1 MTANSRK
8 HSSQSSRSTDDA
20 KIDQEELNEWREWAE
35 RWISEQKEEGEK
47 GLID

>member
-35 RWISEQKEEGEK
+35 RWIAEQKEQDEK
-47 GLID
+47 E

>member
-8 HSSQSSRSTDDA
+8 HNSQNSKSTNEA

-35 RWISEQKEEGEK
+35 KWITEQTENDEK

>member
-8 HSSQSSRSTDDA
+8 HNLQNSKSTNEA

-35 RWISEQKEEGEK
+35 KWITEQTENDEK

>member
-35 RWISEQKEEGEK
+35 KWITEQTENDEK